1 MTLRY
6 PKTHIKSPVNKFAL
20 LSDLPPEFEI
30 SNSSKISKKSVSK
43 LSGVPPVSQIVWGKG
58 FLNGMSW
65 ADANEM

>member
-1 MTLRY
+1 MPLY
-6 PKTHIKSPVNKFAL
+6 NSKMHIKSPVNKFAL
-20 LSDLPPEFEI
+20 LSELPPEFKI
-30 SNSSKISKKSVSK
+30 SNSLRISKKSVSK